1 MKKRHI
7 FAIVIPVAAVV
18 VLGGVYFAGRAKYQ
32 THFLPG
38 TYINGYSAADETA
51 SQMKKTLAEDARD
64 YTLTLKERGDKTE
77 TLGADA
83 VGLSVKDTGDV
94 DALLKKQNANAWFLA
109 LSQKKNLKADTEYA
123 VDDEKLT
130 TAVQNLEAFKPENVT
145 APTDISIELKDNKFS
160 IKDGDKGTTLKADET
175 VSAVKE
181 AVLTQKKSLD
191 LDKAGLYE
199 SIENPAQREALQKQV
214 DTYNSWLAAT
224 QTYSMKGKTYTAD
237 AATIAGWMKKN
248 EDGTYDLD
256 TTKVHDFVDKMA
268 YDTDTFG
275 LARDFKT
282 HSGRTI
288 HLSGGGDY
296 GWAMNEDK
304 TEEALIAAIKSGK
317 ANANAQAVYRYS
329 AEDRGAND
337 IGGRYVEVNISQQ
350 KMWCYNNGQPVV
362 ETDVVTGNEARGMAT
377 PSGSVWAIDA
387 KKSPDHF
394 KSTNV
399 DVTYW
404 MPFNGG
410 CGIHDAS
417 WRSTFGG
424 SIYKTNGSHGC
435 VNTPLAAVQQIYSI
449 MKIGDPVVVYYSED
463 QPVGPQPTG
472 EVTGG

>member
-1 MKKRHI
+1 MKKRHVLT
-7 FAIVIPVAAVV
+7 IVIPIAAVA
-18 VLGGVYFAGRAKYQ
+18 VLGGVYFAGRLKYQ
-32 THFLPG
+32 SRFLPG
-38 TYINGYSAADETA
+38 TYINGYAVSDQTA
-51 SQMKKTLAEDARD
+51 PEVKKTLARD
-64 YTLTLKERGDKTE
+64 VKKYQLTLKERQDKTE
-77 TLGADA
+77 TVDADD
-83 VGLSVKDTGDV
+83 VGLSMTDTGDV
-94 DALLKKQNANAWFLA
+94 DSLLKQQNANAWFLS
-109 LSQKKNLKADTEYA
+109 LSQKKNLKAGTAYT
-123 VDDEKLT
+123 VDDDKLT
-130 TAVQNLEAFKPENVT
+130 SAVQQLDAFKPENET
-145 APTDISIELKDNKFS
+145 APTDSSIELKDNKFT
-160 IKDGDKGTTLKADET
+160 IKDGDDGTTLKTDET

-181 AVLTQKKSLD
+181 AVLAQKKSLD

-199 SIENPAQREALQKQV
+199 TIDNPTARETLQKQI
-214 DTYNSWLAAT
+214 DTYNSWLSAT
-224 QTYSMKGKTYTAD
+224 QTYSMKGKTYTVD
-237 AATIAGWMKKN
+237 AATIAGWLKKN
-248 EDGTYDLD
+248 ADGTYDLD
-256 TTKVHDFVDKMA
+256 TAKVHQFVDKMA

-288 HLSGGGDY
+288 HLAGGGDY

-304 TEEALIAAIKSGK
+304 TAAALIAAIKSGK

-329 AEDRGAND
+329 AEDRGTND

-350 KMWCYNNGQPVV
+350 KMWCYNNGQLVV
-362 ETDVVTGNEARGMAT
+362 ETDVVTGNEARGTST

-394 KSTNV
+394 KTTNV

-404 MPFNGG
+404 MPFNDG

-417 WRSTFGG
+417 WRSAYGG
-424 SIYKTNGSHGC
+424 TIYKTNGSHGC
-435 VNTPLAAVQQIYSI
+435 VNTPLAAVQKIYSV